1 LINPRDY
8 WVAPDGTRRD
18 EAYALQL
25 TPAIRGAAAETCGLV
40 SLLLQD
46 FVSQGGTLPL
56 HANGTH
62 VSSGWRPPLVNAATP
77 GAAPGSGH
85 MTGRSIDV
93 YDPQGDLDAWLMSP
107 AGQAALVR
115 IGLWMEHPDR
125 TPTWAHLQTVPP
137 GSKRRVF
144 WP

>member
-1 LINPRDY
+1 MISPRDY

-18 EAYALQL
+18 EVYALQL
-25 TPAIRGAAAETCGLV
+25 TPAIRGAAAETCNLV
-40 SLLLQD
+40 GLLLQE

-56 HANGTH
+56 YKNGTR
-62 VSSGWRPPLVNAATP
+62 VSSGWRPPEVNAVTE
-77 GAAPGSGH
+77 GAAPASRH
-85 MTGRSIDV
+85 MTGQAIDI
-93 YDPQGDLDAWLMSP
+93 YDPRGALDAWLMTP
-107 AGQAALVR
+107 AGQAALAR

-125 TPTWAHLQTVPP
+125 TPTWAHLQTMPP